1 MKKNIAVQVD
11 DLTVAYNY
19 KPVLWDIDLEIPE
32 GVLMAIVGPNGA
44 GKSTLIKS
52 ILGILKPIAGS
63 VSIFGKSYEKQ
74 RHLVAY
80 VPQKGSV
87 DWDFPT
93 TALDVVTMGTYGSLG
108 WIKRPGQKE
117 KKRIF
122 RSVGKS
128 WYACF

>member
-1 MKKNIAVQVD
+1 
-11 DLTVAYNY
+11 
-19 KPVLWDIDLEIPE
+19 
-32 GVLMAIVGPNGA
+32 MAIVGPNGA

-63 VSIFGKSYEKQ
+63 VTIYGKPYDKQ
-74 RHLVAY
+74 RKLVAY

-108 WIKRPGQKE
+108 WIKTTWAKRE
-117 KKRIF
+117 KSSIRSF
-122 RSVGKS
+122 RKS
-128 WYACF
+128 RYAPF